1 MKTYYECVPCLMR
14 QTLEAARQANAD
26 ETIQEQ
32 ILRRVMLALSE
43 ADLDQ
48 STPVWIGM
56 VHRLVREATGN
67 NDPYREEKEKLN
79 QVALD
84 LYSRFKSVARSCAD
98 PLEAGLRLACAGN
111 VIDFVVA
118 PSVERSKIDDAVD
131 QAMSSEISE
140 EVVNEFKDLVREA
153 RRILYVGDNAGEI
166 VFDKLL
172 IELLPREKITYAV
185 KGRPVVNDVTMDD
198 ARTVGLTDVVEVI
211 DNGSD
216 LPGTVL
222 SECSDSFRDRF
233 WEADLI
239 ISKGQGNYES
249 LSETDKEIFFLFKAK
264 CEVIKLHLGHEVGSL
279 VFMRR

>member
-1 MKTYYECVPCLMR
+1 VKTYYECVPCLMR
-14 QTLEAARQANAD
+14 QTLEAARQATAD

-32 ILRRVMLALSE
+32 VLRRVMLALSE
-43 ADLDQ
+43 ADLGQ

-84 LYSRFKSVARSCAD
+84 LYPRFKSIARSSAD
-98 PLEAGLRLACAGN
+98 PVETGLRLACAGN

-140 EVVNEFKDLVREA
+140 GVVNEFKDLVRQA
-153 RRILYVGDNAGEI
+153 RRILYLGDNAGEI

-185 KGRPVVNDVTMDD
+185 KGRPVVNDVTIDD
-198 ARTVGLTDVVEVI
+198 ARTVGITDVVEVI

-264 CEVIKLHLGHEVGSL
+264 CEVMTLHLGREVGSL